1 MKNKKY
7 GYMIKTVDKN
17 LQGYGG
23 FQYPKNGLVE
33 APDWTP
39 KPTCNGGIFGLIH
52 DTYHHMISDKPIW
65 MVLKYETESSVVVD
79 NEKIKVPKAWVVSV
93 GSAGEMQSLFEK
105 KTSKP
110 YSYDYSTQT
119 AVNRSTQTA
128 GNRSTQTAGYESTQ
142 TAGYESTQTAGFKS
156 TQTAG
161 DGSVSIIRGT
171 QATVNH
177 KGKVL
182 QVFVFCYAGEY
193 IYLTKVI
200 DEDRKMILEC
210 KFIDGEW
217 KIEEVKND

>member
-7 GYMIKTVDKN
+7 GYMIKTVNED

-23 FQYPKNGLVE
+23 FQYPKKGLVE

-39 KPTCNGGIFGLIH
+39 NPTCKGGIFGLIH
-52 DTYHHMISDKPIW
+52 YTYDHMISDKPIW
-65 MVLKYETESSVVVD
+65 MVLKYEMESGVVVD
-79 NEKIKVPKAWVVSV
+79 NEKIKVPKAWVISV

-119 AVNRSTQTA
+119 AGNRSTQTA
-128 GNRSTQTAGYESTQ
+128 GNRSTQTAG
-142 TAGYESTQTAGFKS
+142 
-156 TQTAG
+156 
-161 DGSVSIIRGT
+161 DGSVSIIRGRK
-171 QATVNH
+171 AAVHH

-182 QVFVFCYAGEY
+182 QVFVFCYEEEY

-210 KFIDGEW
+210 KLIDGEW
-217 KIEEVKND
+217 KIEEVSE